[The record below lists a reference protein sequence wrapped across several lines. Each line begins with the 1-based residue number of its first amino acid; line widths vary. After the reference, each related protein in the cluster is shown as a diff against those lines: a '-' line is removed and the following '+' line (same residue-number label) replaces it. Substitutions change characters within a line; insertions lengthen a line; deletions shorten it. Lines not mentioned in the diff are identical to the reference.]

1 MKNKRNRGTGT
12 IELSNEVLDVLGK
25 MQCVGNEAVIPEFA
39 GQLDRKL
46 YVAVDQALQAIGGKW
61 SRGARAHVFH
71 DGVDAT
77 SLVDAV
83 VLSGSCVDPRSGDFF
98 ETPPGIARDLVERA
112 KIRSDSVVLEPSAGL
127 GAIAREIAKAE
138 PARLILNEKDPS
150 RAEKM
155 RAVGL
160 DVFVG
165 DFLTS
170 CYQGVDRIVM
180 NPPFAMQQ
188 DVEHAHR
195 ALDVLVPGGILVS
208 VMSAGARFRT
218 TRRAIGLRE
227 RVADMG
233 GTFED
238 LPDGSFAE
246 SGTNVRTCVLTVAV
260 SGIDGGSTR
269 RGGTDVRG

>member
-1 MKNKRNRGTGT
+1 MKNKRNRGAGT

-71 DGVDAT
+71 DGVDAA

-83 VLSGSCVDPRSGDFF
+83 VLGGSCVDPRSGDFF

-260 SGIDGGSTR
+260 PGIDGGSTR